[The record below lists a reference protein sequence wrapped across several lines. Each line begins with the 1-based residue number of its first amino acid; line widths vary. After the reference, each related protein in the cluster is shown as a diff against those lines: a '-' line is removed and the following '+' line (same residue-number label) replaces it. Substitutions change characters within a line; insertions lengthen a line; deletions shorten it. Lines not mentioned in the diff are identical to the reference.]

1 MATPTSSKAHAMR
14 MKMRQHAH
22 LQAVGITFCLILSP
36 ERRASR
42 CCQCMSG
49 RLQHLRCDHVNDSD
63 SAQQETFSQCTAGQR
78 AGGGNGLR
86 PKCKVHWHRQ
96 PWARAG
102 QRDCNHQLQR
112 SQRRRPQ
119 ESEAPPSSKRRRV
132 DLCQNR
138 KISRMRWVLGT
149 LVGVHRFISAP
160 MDVGRRPKTIAIEEN
175 LWTPLGTRLFN
186 IDRTGTQCSL
196 I

>member
-1 MATPTSSKAHAMR
+1 MR
-14 MKMRQHAH
+14 IKMRQHAH
-22 LQAVGITFCLILSP
+22 LQAVGITFCLILLP

-119 ESEAPPSSKRRRV
+119 ESDNTS
-132 DLCQNR
+132 
-138 KISRMRWVLGT
+138 I
-149 LVGVHRFISAP
+149 
-160 MDVGRRPKTIAIEEN
+160 IEEVASGRGRESGECEN
-175 LWTPLGTRLFN
+175 LVFERCNFRGFCMHDHGAAPQDVCRKNLGYF
-186 IDRTGTQCSL
+186 
-196 I
+196 

>member
-1 MATPTSSKAHAMR
+1 
-14 MKMRQHAH
+14 
-22 LQAVGITFCLILSP
+22 
-36 ERRASR
+36 
-42 CCQCMSG
+42 MSD

-102 QRDCNHQLQR
+102 QRDWNHQLQR
-112 SQRRRPQ
+112 SHRRRPQ
-119 ESEAPPSSKRRRV
+119 QSDSTSIIEEKASGP
-132 DLCQNR
+132 LCQNR

-149 LVGVHRFISAP
+149 LVGLHRFISTP

-175 LWTPLGTRLFN
+175 LCNPLGTRLFN
-186 IDRTGTQCSL
+186 IDPDRYPVA
-196 I
+196 

>member
-86 PKCKVHWHRQ
+86 PKCKEHWHMQ

-112 SQRRRPQ
+112 SHRRRPQ
-119 ESEAPPSSKRRRV
+119 ESDSTS
-132 DLCQNR
+132 
-138 KISRMRWVLGT
+138 I
-149 LVGVHRFISAP
+149 
-160 MDVGRRPKTIAIEEN
+160 IEEVAS
-175 LWTPLGTRLFN
+175 GRGRESGVRKSRLREGYLPRF
-186 IDRTGTQCSL
+186 L
-196 I
+196 HA

>member
-1 MATPTSSKAHAMR
+1 
-14 MKMRQHAH
+14 
-22 LQAVGITFCLILSP
+22 
-36 ERRASR
+36 
-42 CCQCMSG
+42 MSD

-196 I
+196 ILTLTQPLLGGRPHSPPAAATLTIFGKAARLAHTYMYTIKYVA